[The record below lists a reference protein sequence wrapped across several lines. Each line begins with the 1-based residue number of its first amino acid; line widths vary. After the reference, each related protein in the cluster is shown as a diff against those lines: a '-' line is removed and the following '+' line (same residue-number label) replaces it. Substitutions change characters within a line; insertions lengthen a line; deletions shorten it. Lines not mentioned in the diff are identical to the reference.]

1 MVERKAKGRELT
13 HEHVAS
19 RAAQDGQEMFDC
31 WTLTGLMKAATFMV
45 VR

>member
-13 HEHVAS
+13 HEHVA
-19 RAAQDGQEMFDC
+19 RAAQHGQEMFDC